1 MERDKE
7 GKASRKRVRK
17 YPRRSLA
24 LSPEVIYG
32 TAFSRT
38 ETMVSAFEDF
48 RMSVEIFLT

>member
-7 GKASRKRVRK
+7 GRASRRRVRK
-17 YPRRSLA
+17 YPRRSPA

-38 ETMVSAFEDF
+38 IVSAFEDF